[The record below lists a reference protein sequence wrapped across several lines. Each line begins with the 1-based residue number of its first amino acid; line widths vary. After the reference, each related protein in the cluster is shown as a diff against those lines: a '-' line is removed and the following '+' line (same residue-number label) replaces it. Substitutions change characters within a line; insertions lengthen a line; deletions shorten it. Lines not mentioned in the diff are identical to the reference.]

1 MKAKQRNWAALLAA
15 IVAGA
20 TLSCAAET
28 TLKVGDHAP
37 KLQTGKWVQGE
48 PVKDFEKGKAYIV
61 EFWATWCGP
70 CRASIPHLNETYI
83 KYKDKNLVVIGQ
95 NCWERDE
102 SLVAPFVKSMGEKMT
117 YRVALDDKTEDKQGA
132 MAQTW
137 MAAAGRN
144 GIPSAFLVDTKG
156 VIAWI
161 GHPMQL
167 KEQVIEDVLAGKF
180 DTQRAAADYEQA
192 QKNESQLR
200 TVGTALT
207 HAMQNQDWDEAL
219 AKVDEMEKLMPAD
232 QRSSLEMVRFNIL
245 LGKED
250 YPAAYKLAAKVSED
264 HLDEPMVQN
273 ELAWQ
278 IATGK
283 GIKERDLKLAD
294 TIATRGN
301 DAAKGKDPAILD
313 TLARVKFMEGKKDD
327 AIALQEKAVQAAQ
340 HDEHAQYQKTLDAY
354 KKGEIAK
361 ADEQN

>member
-1 MKAKQRNWAALLAA
+1 LGDPAPP
-15 IVAGA
+15 
-20 TLSCAAET
+20 LSMSSFIKGQPVT
-28 TLKVGDHAP
+28 T
-37 KLQTGKWVQGE
+37 
-48 PVKDFEKGKAYIV
+48 FEKGKSYVV

-70 CRASIPHLNETYI
+70 CRASIPHLNEIYK
-83 KYKDKNLVVIGQ
+83 KYKDKGLVVIGQ
-95 NCWERDE
+95 DCWERDE
-102 SLVAPFVKSMGEKMT
+102 SQVAPFLKTMGEKMT
-117 YRVALDDKTEDKQGA
+117 YRVALDDKTDDKQGA
-132 MAQTW
+132 MSQTW
-137 MAAAGRN
+137 MGAAGRN

-161 GHPMQL
+161 GHPMEL

-192 QKNESQLR
+192 QKNEAQMR
-200 TVGTALT
+200 TVGTALNR
-207 HAMQNQDWDEAL
+207 AMQNQDWDEAMS
-219 AKVDEMEKLMPAD
+219 KVDEMEKLMPT
-232 QRSSLEMVRFNIL
+232 QRSSLEMVRFHIL
-245 LGKED
+245 LAKED

-264 HLDEPMVQN
+264 NLDEPMVQN

-327 AIALQEKAVQAAQ
+327 AIALQEKAVALAP
-340 HDEHAQYQKTLDAY
+340 HDEHPQYQKSLDAY
-354 KKGEIAK
+354 KKGELAK
-361 ADEQN
+361 ADEEN